1 MSEPM
6 KKHLT
11 DFVKVT
17 IGEKRPRLFLVP
29 KEKAHGLAQLLKE
42 FEKDMV
48 SAEEAFK
55 DLHAKYT
62 KAGTVLQGLR
72 LRDEL
77 TQKDLAAKLKIKQSH
92 ISEMETG
99 ARPIGKVMAKRLA
112 KAFKTDYRVFL

>member
-6 KKHLT
+6 KKHPT
-11 DFVKVT
+11 DLVRVT
-17 IGEKRPRLFLVP
+17 IGEKKQRLFLVP
-29 KEKAHGLAQLLKE
+29 KEKANGIAQLLKE

-48 SAEEAFK
+48 SVDEAFR
-55 DLHAKYT
+55 DLHAKYS

-77 TQKDLAAKLKIKQSH
+77 TQKELADKLSAKQSH

-99 ARPIGKVMAKRLA
+99 VRPIGKAMAKRLA